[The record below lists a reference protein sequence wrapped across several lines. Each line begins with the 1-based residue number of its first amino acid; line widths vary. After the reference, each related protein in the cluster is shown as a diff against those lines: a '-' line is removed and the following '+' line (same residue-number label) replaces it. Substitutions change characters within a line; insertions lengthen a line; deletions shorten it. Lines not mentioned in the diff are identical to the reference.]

1 MQWIKAMNPGR
12 VAVTLL
18 ALMVAFGGVGLAV
31 VNLVG
36 LGSEAGAVEGVD
48 LRKDDDQG
56 EMVSEDDDDD
66 RDRDRDRDRK
76 SVV

>member
-36 LGSEAGAVEGVD
+36 PGSEAGAVGGVD
-48 LRKDDDQG
+48 LRKGDDQS

-66 RDRDRDRDRK
+66 RPRP
-76 SVV
+76 